1 MSDCVLNENNNNNV
15 IIILLLLLLALEL
28 DRLHIYPII
37 LIAPIVRTANGE
49 ADCDCCLFSKYIE
62 VPCL

>member
-37 LIAPIVRTANGE
+37 LIASIVRTA
-49 ADCDCCLFSKYIE
+49 K
-62 VPCL
+62 